1 MSICRWMLRF
11 LFCILLLSSGDTGGC
26 SPLGP
31 ASLSSAGLLP
41 DDVEVDVD
49 VDLGLPALATLVD
62 GVAAVA
68 WGLLAPAGASSVG
81 TLGCTI
87 LIPLSLQI

>member
-1 MSICRWMLRF
+1 MSICLWMLLF
-11 LFCILLLSSGDTGGC
+11 LFCTRLLSSGDTGGC

-49 VDLGLPALATLVD
+49 VDLGLPVLAALVD
-62 GVAAVA
+62 GVAAGAAGPLGDDVRGILPGVVGALVA
-68 WGLLAPAGASSVG
+68 W
-81 TLGCTI
+81 
-87 LIPLSLQI
+87 

>member
-1 MSICRWMLRF
+1 MLLF
-11 LFCILLLSSGDTGGC
+11 LFCTLLLSSCDTGGC

-49 VDLGLPALATLVD
+49 VDLGLPALVLVD
-62 GVAAVA
+62 GVVAGAAGPLGDDVRGILPGVVGALVA
-68 WGLLAPAGASSVG
+68 W
-81 TLGCTI
+81 
-87 LIPLSLQI
+87 